1 MKTVKM
7 IYTIESIDILSEDNN
22 VKTQGHNKTEV
33 MTKKAFENIYAYL
46 CEN

>member
-1 MKTVKM
+1 VNYV
-7 IYTIESIDILSEDNN
+7 IISIDFILSEDNN